1 MNPIIHSIPTFSS
14 ILLSGN
20 AYLDPGSGSFILQL
34 LIASLVGGLFIL
46 KSYWKKIISFFRERS
61 AKNSNDPEE

>member
-1 MNPIIHSIPTFSS
+1 MNPIIHSISTFSS

-34 LIASLVGGLFIL
+34 LIATLVGGMFIL
-46 KSYWKKIISFFRERS
+46 KTYWKKIMSFFRERS
-61 AKNSNDPEE
+61 SKHSNDPEE